1 MRKFVLSA
9 IVFSVVATAGVGAAS
24 ENFSG
29 IAFGDAYAFLGH
41 HDDAVAD
48 ANGVWT
54 RRVYFTYDNEPNDKL
69 KFRFRLEAGSP
80 GVAKDKGKI
89 EPFAKDAYL
98 QWTPGG
104 DGVSV
109 LLGLSGTPSFMG
121 VESAWGY
128 RHVEKTP
135 ADLYKLAGTRESG
148 IGIKGELNSRL
159 KYHVMVG
166 NGNGTSSEDNKG
178 KKYMGALG
186 LSLTD
191 DISLSGHFDFD
202 DQKGPATF
210 MTAQAV
216 LSQKTSSYRWGL
228 HYALNNQ
235 DDGNA
240 DASLNLI
247 SAYGVYNLNETSA
260 LLARIDMVMDENP
273 THGPGHLPLATGSKL
288 NFFLLGYDMRCS
300 SGLHL
305 IPNVEMVMYD
315 GKDDE
320 GKDLDS
326 DIVARLTFS
335 YKWK

>member
-1 MRKFVLSA
+1 
-9 IVFSVVATAGVGAAS
+9 TAGVGAAS

-128 RHVEKTP
+128 RHVEKTL

-191 DISLSGHFDFD
+191 DISLSGHF
-202 DQKGPATF
+202 
-210 MTAQAV
+210 
-216 LSQKTSSYRWGL
+216 
-228 HYALNNQ
+228 
-235 DDGNA
+235 
-240 DASLNLI
+240 
-247 SAYGVYNLNETSA
+247 
-260 LLARIDMVMDENP
+260 
-273 THGPGHLPLATGSKL
+273 
-288 NFFLLGYDMRCS
+288 
-300 SGLHL
+300 
-305 IPNVEMVMYD
+305 
-315 GKDDE
+315 
-320 GKDLDS
+320 
-326 DIVARLTFS
+326 
-335 YKWK
+335 